1 MAVSVIVGLS
11 GAPHGSYCTFSDT
24 LGNSINRPVLPRVP
38 TKRKEES
45 LVSTSTL
52 HFSGAVVT
60 LRRALKIAEEFA
72 SSGGS
77 RVLGK
82 SKVTLKSASGL
93 GPAGGGDLRGVAR
106 SGNALFRDMEMPSD
120 RKSMSDRLSNTPG
133 KRDRLAFPVFSPQ
146 RRRQAFQAKPWRG
159 RRVVG

>member
-1 MAVSVIVGLS
+1 MSLRDNIFITKQLRINSYRQKMAVSVIVDLS
-11 GAPHGSYCTFSDT
+11 RAPHGSYCTFSDT
-24 LGNSINRPVLPRVP
+24 LGNSINRPVLPLHL

-60 LRRALKIAEEFA
+60 LRRALKIAKEFA

-82 SKVTLKSASGL
+82 SKVILKSASSL
-93 GPAGGGDLRGVAR
+93 SPAGSGDLRGVAR
-106 SGNALFRDMEMPSD
+106 GMHYFTTWKCPLTGNRCRIA
-120 RKSMSDRLSNTPG
+120 
-133 KRDRLAFPVFSPQ
+133 
-146 RRRQAFQAKPWRG
+146 
-159 RRVVG
+159 